1 MRTAAILILLATL
14 EAQAQDTGVV
24 AGRAVD
30 SSGAP
35 LAGTQVQLMGYNYRS
50 LQFLGGFSDRPV
62 LHTAHEATVND
73 RGEYRF
79 IDVPPGKY
87 FLRVPSPMPPR
98 LPLGQVPPLSPLG
111 ALFYPGVAGIT
122 KAEQIEVLSGEELRI
137 RDLVL
142 TPTPLQPIRIRGG
155 LEPMLYGRPASG
167 EPQYTR
173 FEIDGIRVVR
183 PDEPGDYIVCALKHV
198 FDPDRN
204 MGRAL
209 SACKDVVYT
218 GAALEVELT
227 PTTPQGFLTGRVLLD
242 ETPPV
247 PFAGVYFGAT
257 LLSGWPGNLFATS
270 GPDGSFKS
278 PYPER
283 EGVAILRLLDL
294 PDGYYVSSVRQGSRD
309 ALTEGILHSDQDT
322 SLDVRVM
329 RSASVVRGRVPD
341 ADRATIVL
349 IPQGDL
355 ALRQDKENT
364 HRVATTNPN
373 RTFEIRNVIPGTYRA
388 YAFAKIQEGSHL
400 DAAAF
405 KSFEKL
411 GTPVEIA
418 RDGNVSIELKR
429 IP

>member
-1 MRTAAILILLATL
+1 MRIAAVLILLATL

-24 AGRAVD
+24 AGRALD
-30 SSGAP
+30 SSGGP
-35 LAGTQVQLMGYNYRS
+35 LAGTQVQLMAYQYKS
-50 LQFLGGFSDRPV
+50 LTFLGGFSDRPV

-87 FLRVPSPMPPR
+87 FLRVPSPNPPR

-122 KAEQIEVLSGEELRI
+122 KAEQIEVRPGEELRI

-142 TPTPLQPIRIRGG
+142 TPTPLRPIRIRGG

-322 SLDVRVM
+322 NLEVRVVQ
-329 RSASVVRGRVPD
+329 SASVLRGRVPGSSL
-341 ADRATIVL
+341 AHIVL
-349 IPQGDL
+349 VPQGDL
-355 ALRQDKENT
+355 ALRHDRENT
-364 HRVATTNPN
+364 HRTTTTNLN
-373 RTFEIRNVIPGTYRA
+373 GTFEIRNIIPGTYRA
-388 YAFAKIQEGSHL
+388 YALTKIQDGAYL
-400 DAAAF
+400 DAAVF
-405 KSFEKL
+405 KPLEAQSTL
-411 GTPVEIA
+411 VEIP
-418 RDGNVSIELKR
+418 RNGNVSIELR
-429 IP
+429 LIP